1 MRNSGTLEGFGS
13 GPVAMTV
20 LKNAIPAILAMLMV
34 LVYNLADT
42 FFIGQTHNAYQVA
55 AVSLATPV
63 FLTFMALGI
72 VDIFTRFSTSI
83 VFLFFLSHPF
93 FSIC

>member
-13 GPVAMTV
+13 GPVAVTV

-42 FFIGQTHNAYQVA
+42 FFIG
-55 AVSLATPV
+55 
-63 FLTFMALGI
+63 
-72 VDIFTRFSTSI
+72 
-83 VFLFFLSHPF
+83 
-93 FSIC
+93 

>member
-42 FFIGQTHNAYQVA
+42 FFIGQTGDPSKIA
-55 AVSLATPV
+55 AISLCAPMFSILSGLGTLFGSGGCTAISLA
-63 FLTFMALGI
+63 LGK
-72 VDIFTRFSTSI
+72 RNSEK
-83 VFLFFLSHPF
+83 
-93 FSIC
+93 